1 MTTKAILRRPE
12 VQSRTGL
19 SRSSIYA
26 GMAKGTFPQAFK
38 ISTRAVGW
46 FERDITDWLDSLK
59 LRNEV

>member
-1 MTTKAILRRPE
+1 MNSILRRTK
-12 VQSRTGL
+12 VQDLTGL

-26 GMAKGTFPQAFK
+26 GMAKGTFPQAVK

-46 FERDITDWLDSLK
+46 FETDITDWLDSLK